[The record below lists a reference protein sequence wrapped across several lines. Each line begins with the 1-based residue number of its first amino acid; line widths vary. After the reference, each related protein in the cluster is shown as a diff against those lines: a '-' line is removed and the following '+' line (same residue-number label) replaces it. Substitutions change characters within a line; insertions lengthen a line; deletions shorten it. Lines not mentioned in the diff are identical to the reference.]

1 MSLSYIGENINK
13 YHEPQ
18 IKLEGTTIKVDF
30 KHFNENLKINF
41 SNELISKNEL
51 SLINISLKRF
61 DEFDIKSNSYNLKK
75 FQYLVLLLN
84 ISQLIR
90 SIFST
95 NFCLEMT

>member
-41 SNELISKNEL
+41 SNDLISKNEL
-51 SLINISLKRF
+51 SLINTSLK
-61 DEFDIKSNSYNLKK
+61 DLMNLR
-75 FQYLVLLLN
+75 L
-84 ISQLIR
+84 SLIH
-90 SIFST
+90 II
-95 NFCLEMT
+95 